1 VKQMIFLTL
10 LKKEV
15 LYFTN
20 FNNKMYQFLLF
31 FQPLVYLT
39 IFYFLLQFRDGIDPG
54 RYVVASALISMWSYV
69 LYSSGSA
76 LISQKWSETLKL
88 LMAAPVSL
96 FNIILTKAISN
107 SIIALITMLISFLYA
122 KFIFSFQ
129 VQFEHFGVFMMAV
142 IVLLFSL
149 TVIGMILAVVFAA
162 FQNVF
167 SYQNLIHTPI
177 ILLCGVFVPVDEMP
191 FIFKYL
197 AYLLPM
203 TWGIKGVYES
213 ITMEKGVYT
222 TLVICLF
229 LSLIVLI
236 LSKLIVHRMED
247 VLKNTGKVGAM

>member
-1 VKQMIFLTL
+1 MAFLTL
-10 LKKEV
+10 LKMEV
-15 LYFTN
+15 LFFTN

-39 IFYFLLQFRDGIDPG
+39 IFYFLLQFREGIDPG

-88 LMAAPVSL
+88 LIAAPVSL

-149 TVIGMILAVVFAA
+149 AVIGMILAVVFAA

-191 FIFKYL
+191 LIFKSI
-197 AYLLPM
+197 AYLFPM

-213 ITMEKGVYT
+213 ITMDEGVYT

-229 LSLIVLI
+229 LSSIVLI
-236 LSKLIVHRMED
+236 ISRQIVHKMED

>member
-1 VKQMIFLTL
+1 
-10 LKKEV
+10 
-15 LYFTN
+15 
-20 FNNKMYQFLLF
+20 
-31 FQPLVYLT
+31 
-39 IFYFLLQFRDGIDPG
+39 
-54 RYVVASALISMWSYV
+54 
-69 LYSSGSA
+69 
-76 LISQKWSETLKL
+76 
-88 LMAAPVSL
+88 
-96 FNIILTKAISN
+96 
-107 SIIALITMLISFLYA
+107 
-122 KFIFSFQ
+122 
-129 VQFEHFGVFMMAV
+129 
-142 IVLLFSL
+142 
-149 TVIGMILAVVFAA
+149 LAVVFAA

-197 AYLLPM
+197 SYLLPM

>member
-1 VKQMIFLTL
+1 MIRMLFFTL
-10 LKKEV
+10 LKQEV

-39 IFYFLLQFRDGIDPG
+39 IFYFLLQFREGVDPG
-54 RYVVASALISMWSYV
+54 KYVVTSALISMWSYV

-88 LMAAPVSL
+88 LIAAPVSL

-122 KFIFSFQ
+122 KFIFSFH
-129 VQFEHFGVFMMAV
+129 VQFEHLGIFILAVF
-142 IVLLFSL
+142 VLVFSL
-149 TVIGMILAVVFAA
+149 AVVGMILAVVFAA

-167 SYQNLIHTPI
+167 SYQNLILTPI
-177 ILLCGVFVPVDEMP
+177 ILLCGVFTPVEEMP
-191 FIFKYL
+191 IIFKSI

-203 TWGIKGVYES
+203 TWGIKGVYQS
-213 ITMEKGVYT
+213 ITMVEGVYW
-222 TLVICLF
+222 TLLICFFISLICL
-229 LSLIVLI
+229 LISRLV
-236 LSKLIVHRMED
+236 VQRMEE
-247 VLKNTGKVGAM
+247 VLKNTGRVGAI